1 MRDHIVLPPV
11 HPSPS
16 NVDGGQDS
24 LGSNH
29 VSSSVG
35 PLESADHKSRV
46 SDGQLRDIV
55 ETESAGLQI
64 SDNTC
69 SSGELG
75 DTEEPGH
82 NATQGEEILPVVSTT
97 LPGVSERNSVSEE
110 FFPLG
115 CVLRSCTGDWLGV
128 SVKWFLIAWR
138 QIRVLQ

>member
-1 MRDHIVLPPV
+1 MSSEPAMRDHIVLPPV

-24 LGSNH
+24 LGN
-29 VSSSVG
+29 
-35 PLESADHKSRV
+35 HKSRV

-97 LPGVSERNSVSEE
+97 LPGVSARANSHPMVTRSK
-110 FFPLG
+110 LG
-115 CVLRSCTGDWLGV
+115 LRGTV
-128 SVKWFLIAWR
+128 SVKSFFPWVVYLEVVQVTGLEFL
-138 QIRVLQ
+138 LNGF